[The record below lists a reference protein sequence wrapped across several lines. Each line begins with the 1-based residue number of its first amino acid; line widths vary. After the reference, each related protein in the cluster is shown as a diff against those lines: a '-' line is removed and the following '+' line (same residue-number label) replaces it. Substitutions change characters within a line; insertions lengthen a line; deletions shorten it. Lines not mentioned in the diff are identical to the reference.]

1 LFKNKIQELQK
12 GIESLSKIVENVDTL
27 RVLFMLEKGTFG
39 RKSISKNLSLG
50 EGYVRKLLTRLE
62 QKRLIK
68 RSRKGTELT
77 EKGKRVLN
85 EIKKVLYAAGN
96 IDLKSYENL
105 YGVIVKNASRMV
117 YKGLEERDEA
127 IRLGAKGAMVLTYE
141 NGKLWFPAIEC
152 ITDKYPEIDS
162 AFRNSIKK
170 LEEGDVIIAAW
181 SESKLNA
188 ERGAFAAAILL
199 AQKSG
204 MKIKNL

>member
-1 LFKNKIQELQK
+1 MQE
-12 GIESLSKIVENVDTL
+12 GIESISKIVENVDTL

-62 QKRLIK
+62 QKHMIR

-77 EKGKRVLN
+77 GKGKRILN
-85 EIKKVLYAAGN
+85 ETKKVLYPAGN
-96 IDLKSYENL
+96 IALKGYENL

-127 IRLGAKGAMVLTYE
+127 IRLGARGAMVLTYE
-141 NGKLWFPAIEC
+141 KGKLWFPSIEC

-162 AFRNSIKK
+162 AFRNGIKE
-170 LEEGDVIIAAW
+170 LEDGDVIIAAW
-181 SESKLNA
+181 SEKELNA

-204 MKIKNL
+204 TKIKNI